1 MPFTPVHSFV
11 GAVLLHL
18 STSQLLEDTG
28 RVFGISGIVN
38 NAVLGE
44 REGWRWAVVG
54 GLVAGPALAAV
65 TGVKALFPGQALSA
79 LETIGKGK
87 LALAGILVGLGS
99 CLSSGCTSGHMLCGV
114 SRLSIRSI
122 VATVTFFAT
131 ATITGNIFPLYP
143 IPSTPAYSVELP
155 SFSATVA
162 LICIPLVARLI
173 QRATNTALT
182 RMSSVPKAARL
193 LPYLVSSLIFS
204 FGLSL
209 SGMTDPSKVSAFLRF
224 PHPQCWDPSLFVVVL
239 GGVLPNMLHYSSV
252 INKNKRLEDGQ
263 PKPKPRFSWESWQVP
278 TRKDIDSKLVMGAAI
293 FGVGWGLAGICPG
306 PALVSLGSA
315 LLDVCSGS
323 SSWQALGKVS
333 TFLGT
338 MLLGMVFGRSI

>member
-99 CLSSGCTSGHMLCGV
+99 CVSYPNHAMYLSM
-114 SRLSIRSI
+114 
-122 VATVTFFAT
+122 
-131 ATITGNIFPLYP
+131 
-143 IPSTPAYSVELP
+143 
-155 SFSATVA
+155 
-162 LICIPLVARLI
+162 
-173 QRATNTALT
+173 
-182 RMSSVPKAARL
+182 
-193 LPYLVSSLIFS
+193 
-204 FGLSL
+204 
-209 SGMTDPSKVSAFLRF
+209 
-224 PHPQCWDPSLFVVVL
+224 
-239 GGVLPNMLHYSSV
+239 
-252 INKNKRLEDGQ
+252 
-263 PKPKPRFSWESWQVP
+263 
-278 TRKDIDSKLVMGAAI
+278 RK
-293 FGVGWGLAGICPG
+293 
-306 PALVSLGSA
+306 GS
-315 LLDVCSGS
+315 C
-323 SSWQALGKVS
+323 
-333 TFLGT
+333 
-338 MLLGMVFGRSI
+338 